1 MIFKRYVLISM
12 SVYFFLII
20 SGCGSNGPSQSPIE
34 ETKQQPNPPAAITA
48 EVYKLANF
56 SVDLTTDVKYGEG
69 LSHAYWNTESS
80 DSKNLLLDIYEPNN
94 EEPLKPAVVFIH
106 GGGFIGGDKSMAAAF
121 DTLTYFAER
130 GFIGISIN
138 YRLLRDYGTLPDT
151 LLNAI
156 DAIPN
161 LSESSRDQVKA
172 IYPAIRDAK
181 GAIRWVYQQADALGI
196 DTDHISVVGGSAGS
210 IIGVAIGV
218 INPGDYTNELTT
230 SEDPTLITIN
240 LGRPA
245 VVHTVI
251 NHWGSAAGVNLLEQ
265 LDGVSRWDGSDAPL
279 SIVHGTDDT
288 IVAFS
293 NAQELRAIYL
303 STGAPFSYYPLEG
316 IGHGAW
322 SATVGGKT
330 LNELA
335 FDFIVGS
342 QDLSV
347 IE

>member
-34 ETKQQPNPPAAITA
+34 ETKPQPNPPAAITA

-56 SVDLTTDVKYGEG
+56 SVELTTDVKYGEG

-80 DSKNLLLDIYEPNN
+80 DSKSLLLDIYEPNN
-94 EEPLKPAVVFIH
+94 EESLKPAVVFIH
-106 GGGFIGGDKSMAAAF
+106 GGGFVGGDKSMAAAF

-172 IYPAIRDAK
+172 MYPAIRDAK

-196 DTDHISVVGGSAGS
+196 DTDHVSVVGGSAGS
-210 IIGVAIGV
+210 IIGVALGV
-218 INPGDYTNELTT
+218 INPEDYTNELTT
-230 SEDPTLITIN
+230 SEDPTLITVN
-240 LGRPA
+240 LDRPA

-251 NHWGSAAGVNLLEQ
+251 NHWGSAGGVNLLEQ
-265 LDGVSRWDGSDAPL
+265 LDGVSRWDESDAPL
-279 SIVHGTDDT
+279 SIVHGTVDT
-288 IVAFS
+288 TVAFS
-293 NAQELRAIYL
+293 NAQELRSIYS
-303 STGAPFSYYPLEG
+303 STGAPFAYYPLEG
-316 IGHGAW
+316 FGHGAW

-342 QDLSV
+342 QGLSV
-347 IE
+347 ID

>member
-1 MIFKRYVLISM
+1 MIFKRYILISI
-12 SVYFFLII
+12 SAYFFLII
-20 SGCGSNGPSQSPIE
+20 SGCGSSDPSQSPIE
-34 ETKQQPNPPAAITA
+34 ETKPQPNPAAEITA
-48 EVYKLANF
+48 AVYKMANF
-56 SVDLTTDVKYGEG
+56 SVNLTTDVKYGEG

-80 DSKNLLLDIYEPNN
+80 DSKDLLLDIYESNN

-106 GGGFIGGDKSMAAAF
+106 GGGFTGGDKSMAAAF

-172 IYPAIRDAK
+172 MYPAIRDAK
-181 GAIRWVYQQADALGI
+181 GAIRWVYQQAEALGI
-196 DTDHISVVGGSAGS
+196 DTNHISVVGGSAGS
-210 IIGVAIGV
+210 IIGVALGV
-218 INPGDYTNELTT
+218 INPEDYTNELTT

-240 LGRPA
+240 LEQPA

-251 NHWGSAAGVNLLEQ
+251 NHWGSAGGVNLLEQ
-265 LDGVSRWDGSDAPL
+265 LDGVSRWDESDAPL
-279 SIVHGTDDT
+279 SIVHGTVDT

-293 NAQELRAIYL
+293 NAQELRAIYS
-303 STGAPFSYYPLEG
+303 STGVPFAYYPLQG

-335 FDFIVGS
+335 FDFIVSS
-342 QDLSV
+342 QGLLV

>member
-1 MIFKRYVLISM
+1 MIFKRYLLISM

-20 SGCGSNGPSQSPIE
+20 SGCGGSDPSQSPIE
-34 ETKQQPNPPAAITA
+34 ETNHQTNPPATITA

-56 SVDLTTDVKYGEG
+56 SVHLTTDVKYGEG

-80 DSKNLLLDIYEPNN
+80 DSKNLLLDIYKPNN

-106 GGGFIGGDKSMAAAF
+106 GGGFTGGDKSMAAAF

-138 YRLLRDYGTLPDT
+138 YRLLRDYGTLPNT

-156 DAIPN
+156 NAIPN

-172 IYPAIRDAK
+172 MYPAIRDAK

-210 IIGVAIGV
+210 IIGVALGV
-218 INPGDYTNELTT
+218 INSEDYTNELTT
-230 SEDPTLITIN
+230 SDDPTLITVN
-240 LGRPA
+240 LDQSA

-251 NHWGSAAGVNLLEQ
+251 NHWGSAGGVNLLEQ
-265 LDGVSRWDGSDAPL
+265 LDGVSRWDESDSPL
-279 SIVHGTDDT
+279 SIVHGTVDT
-288 IVAFS
+288 TVAFS
-293 NAQELRAIYL
+293 NAQELRAIYS
-303 STGAPFSYYPLEG
+303 STGAPFAYYPLEG
-316 IGHGAW
+316 MGHGAW
-322 SATVGGKT
+322 SATVEGKT

-335 FDFIVGS
+335 FDFIVSS
-342 QDLSV
+342 QGLSV

>member
-1 MIFKRYVLISM
+1 MILKKYTLISM
-12 SVYFFLII
+12 SVYIFLIM
-20 SGCGSNGPSQSPIE
+20 SGCGSSDTSQSPIE
-34 ETKQQPNPPAAITA
+34 ETEQQPNPPAAITA
-48 EVYKLANF
+48 EVYKMANF
-56 SVDLTTDVKYGEG
+56 SVDVTTDVKYCEG

-94 EEPLKPAVVFIH
+94 EESLKPAVVFIH
-106 GGGFIGGDKSMAAAF
+106 GGGFIDGDKSMAAAF
-121 DTLTYFAER
+121 DRLTYFAER

-138 YRLLRDYGTLPDT
+138 YRLLRDYGTLPVT

-156 DAIPN
+156 DAVPN

-181 GAIRWVYQQADALGI
+181 GAIRWIYQQADAFGI

-210 IIGVAIGV
+210 IIGVALGV
-218 INPGDYTNELTT
+218 INPEDYTNELTT
-230 SEDPTLITIN
+230 SEDPTLITVN
-240 LGRPA
+240 LDQPA

-265 LDGVSRWDGSDAPL
+265 LDGFSRWDESNAPL
-279 SIVHGTDDT
+279 SIVHGTVDT
-288 IVAFS
+288 TVAFS
-293 NAQELRAIYL
+293 HAQELRAIYS
-303 STGAPFSYYPLEG
+303 STGVPFAYYPLEG

-342 QDLSV
+342 QGLSV

>member
-1 MIFKRYVLISM
+1 MIFKRYILINM
-12 SVYFFLII
+12 SAYFFLII
-20 SGCGSNGPSQSPIE
+20 SGCGSSDPSQSTIE
-34 ETKQQPNPPAAITA
+34 ETKPQPNPPSTITA
-48 EVYKLANF
+48 AVHKMANF

-69 LSHAYWNTESS
+69 LSHAYWNKESS
-80 DSKNLLLDIYEPNN
+80 DSKNLLLDIYEPIN
-94 EEPLKPAVVFIH
+94 EEPLKPVVVFIH
-106 GGGFIGGDKSMAAAF
+106 GGGFTGGDKSMAAAF
-121 DTLTYFAER
+121 DMLTYFAER

-161 LSESSRDQVKA
+161 LSNSSRDQVKA
-172 IYPAIRDAK
+172 MYPAIRDAK
-181 GAIRWVYQQADALGI
+181 GAIRWVYQQADTLGI

-210 IIGVAIGV
+210 IIGVALGV
-218 INPGDYTNELTT
+218 INPEDYTNELTT
-230 SEDPTLITIN
+230 SQDPTLITVN
-240 LGRPA
+240 LDQPA

-251 NHWGSAAGVNLLEQ
+251 NHWGSAGGVNLLEQ
-265 LDGVSRWDGSDAPL
+265 LDGVSRWDESDAPL
-279 SIVHGTDDT
+279 SIVHGTVDT
-288 IVAFS
+288 TVTFS
-293 NAQELRAIYL
+293 NAQELRAIYS
-303 STGAPFSYYPLEG
+303 STGAPFAYYPLEG

-342 QDLSV
+342 QGLSV

>member
-1 MIFKRYVLISM
+1 MIFKRYILISI
-12 SVYFFLII
+12 SAYFFLII
-20 SGCGSNGPSQSPIE
+20 SGCGSSDPSQSPIE
-34 ETKQQPNPPAAITA
+34 ETKPQPNPAATITA
-48 EVYKLANF
+48 AVYKMANF
-56 SVDLTTDVKYGEG
+56 SVNLTTDVKYGEG

-80 DSKNLLLDIYEPNN
+80 DSKDLLLDIYESNN

-106 GGGFIGGDKSMAAAF
+106 GGGFTGGDKSMAAAF

-172 IYPAIRDAK
+172 MYPAIRDAK
-181 GAIRWVYQQADALGI
+181 GAIRWVYQQAEALGI
-196 DTDHISVVGGSAGS
+196 DTNHISVVGGSAGS
-210 IIGVAIGV
+210 IIGVALGV
-218 INPGDYTNELTT
+218 INPEDYTNELTT

-240 LGRPA
+240 LEQPA

-251 NHWGSAAGVNLLEQ
+251 NHWGSAGGVNLLEQ
-265 LDGVSRWDGSDAPL
+265 LDGVSQWDESDAPL
-279 SIVHGTDDT
+279 SIVHGTVDT

-293 NAQELRAIYL
+293 NAQELRAIYS
-303 STGAPFSYYPLEG
+303 STGVPFAYYPLQG

-335 FDFIVGS
+335 FDFIVSS
-342 QDLSV
+342 QGLLV

>member
-1 MIFKRYVLISM
+1 MIFKKYILISM
-12 SVYFFLII
+12 SAYFFILISSCAI
-20 SGCGSNGPSQSPIE
+20 SDPSQSPIE
-34 ETKQQPNPPAAITA
+34 ETKPQPNPPSTITA
-48 EVYKLANF
+48 EVYKMANF

-69 LSHAYWNTESS
+69 LSHSYWNTESS
-80 DSKNLLLDIYEPNN
+80 DSKNLLLDIYKPNN
-94 EEPLKPAVVFIH
+94 EETLKPVVVFIH
-106 GGGFIGGDKSMAAAF
+106 GGGFKGGDKSKAAAF

-151 LLNAI
+151 LLNEI
-156 DAIPN
+156 NAIPN

-172 IYPAIRDAK
+172 IYPAVRDAK

-210 IIGVAIGV
+210 IIGVALGV
-218 INPGDYTNELTT
+218 VNPEDFTNELTT
-230 SEDPTLITIN
+230 SEDPTLITVN
-240 LGRPA
+240 LDQPA

-251 NHWGSAAGVNLLEQ
+251 NHWGSAGGVNLLEQ
-265 LDGVSRWDGSDAPL
+265 LDGVSRWDESDAPL
-279 SIVHGTDDT
+279 SIVHGTVDT
-288 IVAFS
+288 KVAFS
-293 NAQELRAIYL
+293 NAQELRAIYS
-303 STGAPFSYYPLEG
+303 STGVPFAYYPLEG

-322 SATVGGKT
+322 RATVRGKT

-342 QDLSV
+342 QGLSV